1 MASLR
6 RARRTPKASRGF
18 PAQINEYVTSKI
30 EADGPGL
37 ALALASGTIIHTAA
51 FGLANVRDGLPVKE
65 DTIFH
70 LASCGKQFTGLGIL
84 MLAGEGKL
92 HLDDP
97 VCKHLP
103 LIAGFG
109 PAVTIRKLLHHT
121 SGIQDFYGE
130 DCAGQ
135 LLARC
140 ARPCNADLI
149 RTYAELG
156 CPMAGQHIEPG
167 DEFCYSNSGYELLG
181 AVIEGVSGQPY
192 HEFFASRVFGPLKM
206 INTFSAP
213 GRAIDG
219 RRSATGYE
227 LGERGK
233 LREAGTSE
241 FDALVGAGS
250 FYAAV
255 PDLCLYDRALRT
267 NSLVS
272 ESSIKEAFTPGR
284 TNDGRST
291 GYGFGWFLESQ
302 SGTRFADHPGTWNGF
317 RSYIRYYLDRPL
329 SIFLLSNHP
338 EADLFEIA
346 DTAAEGCR

>member
-1 MASLR
+1 MAYLR
-6 RARRTPKASRGF
+6 RARRTPKVRRGF
-18 PAQINEYVTSKI
+18 PAQIDEYVASKI

-37 ALALASGTIIHTAA
+37 ALALAGGTVIHTAA
-51 FGLANVRDGLPVKE
+51 FGLADVRNGLPVE
-65 DTIFH
+65 ENTIFH

-84 MLAGEGKL
+84 MLAEEGKL

-97 VCKHLP
+97 VCMHIP

-130 DCAGQ
+130 DCAGP

-140 ARPCNADLI
+140 ARPRNADLI
-149 RTYAELG
+149 RTYADLG
-156 CPMAGQHIEPG
+156 CPMAGKHIEPG

-192 HEFFASRVFGPLKM
+192 HEFFASRVFVPLKM
-206 INTFSAP
+206 KDTFSTP
-213 GRAIDG
+213 GAIDG
-219 RRSATGYE
+219 RRSATGYM
-227 LGERGK
+227 LDERGK
-233 LREAGTSE
+233 LIEAGTSE
-241 FDALVGAGS
+241 FDGLVGAGS
-250 FYAAV
+250 FYTAA

-272 ESSIKEAFTPGR
+272 EASIKEAFTPGR

-302 SGTRFADHPGTWNGF
+302 NGLRFADHPGTWNGF

-338 EADLFEIA
+338 AADLLEIA
-346 DTAAEGCR
+346 DAAAEVCR